1 MALKRMNSFPLKY
14 LKVLLTQDQFSDE
27 RENFRYSNKRVI
39 FLLNWKKKILVEWGW
54 NESIKLPFPWYF
66 PVLDKF

>member
-39 FLLNWKKKILVEWGW
+39 FLLNWKKK
-54 NESIKLPFPWYF
+54 F
-66 PVLDKF
+66 

>member
-54 NESIKLPFPWYF
+54 NESTKLPFPWYF

>member
-1 MALKRMNSFPLKY
+1 MTSLKLIISLILLELSWSLMALKRMNSFPLKY

-39 FLLNWKKKILVEWGW
+39 FLLNWKKKILVE
-54 NESIKLPFPWYF
+54 
-66 PVLDKF
+66 